1 MSNFAIEMKRILSVL
16 LLILAYS
23 SASAQFLVGGGDP
36 PGVRWMKMDTPEF
49 RIIYPAGE
57 DSLARVYGSL
67 MENARIAGP

>member
-36 PGVRWMKMDTPEF
+36 PGVVDN
-49 RIIYPAGE
+49 
-57 DSLARVYGSL
+57 YGTGD
-67 MENARIAGP
+67 EYFN